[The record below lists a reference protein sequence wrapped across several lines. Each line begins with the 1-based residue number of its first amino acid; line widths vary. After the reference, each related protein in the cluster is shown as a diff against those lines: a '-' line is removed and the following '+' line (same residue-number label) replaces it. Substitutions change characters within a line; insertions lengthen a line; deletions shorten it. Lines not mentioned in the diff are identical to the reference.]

1 MMAKKFELNAL
12 VLGYTAA
19 ILSAVCMLLL
29 GIFGNL
35 GIYAGAAQ
43 QMMMWHMFFDL
54 SVLGIITGIIEA
66 AVHGFIAAYVFAWLY
81 NKLN

>member
-1 MMAKKFELNAL
+1 MAKKFELNAL
-12 VLGYTAA
+12 GLGYTAA

-43 QMMMWHMFFDL
+43 QMMNWHMFFNL
-54 SVLGIITGIIEA
+54 SFLGIVTGIIEG

-81 NKLN
+81 NKLI